1 MKKSII
7 GITLFTSL
15 SLVGCS
21 QSNNS
26 EKEIYNI
33 KQNEKIEVGIDVP
46 EGSYTLTSDKEALTF
61 QTIKDDTS
69 SSSQILIN
77 NEGEDYIEYDII
89 LKTNTSIIISED
101 STLTEK

>member
-1 MKKSII
+1 MKKLII

-15 SLVGCS
+15 ILVGCS

-33 KQNEKIEVGIDVP
+33 EQNEKIEVGIDVP
-46 EGSYTLTSDKEALTF
+46 EGSYILKSDKEALTF
-61 QTIKDDTS
+61 QTIKNDTS

-77 NEGEDYIEYDII
+77 NEGEDYIEHDIK
-89 LKTNTSIIISED
+89 LKKNTSIIISED
-101 STLTEK
+101 STLTKK